1 MKALA
6 CLLAAACAAP
16 FACAQDGTTTVRLA
30 GTHEQLDNGTR
41 DWRETS
47 LGLQF
52 GFAPRQVLDLSLAR
66 TSRFGLRDN
75 QFAASYSMP
84 LSDALTAT
92 LEASASDTHR
102 VLARHALGGQLQ
114 YEFAKGWLAHGGL
127 RTTSYDSAT
136 VNQAL
141 ASLERYIGAFSVAAT
156 WRPTHAYGTTS
167 HGAELRAS
175 RYYGERNA
183 VTLILAGGREA
194 ASVPG
199 GVSLTGV
206 RSAALTGRHWFDRHW
221 AATWAIGHT
230 RQGNLYSRDGI
241 TIGAQYAF

>member
-1 MKALA
+1 A
-6 CLLAAACAAP
+6 
-16 FACAQDGTTTVRLA
+16 
-30 GTHEQLDNGTR
+30 
-41 DWRETS
+41 
-47 LGLQF
+47 
-52 GFAPRQVLDLSLAR
+52 LDLSLAR
-66 TSRFGLRDN
+66 TSRFGLHDN

-84 LSDALTAT
+84 LSAELTAT
-92 LEASASDTHR
+92 IDANASDTHR
-102 VLARHALGGQLQ
+102 VLARHAFGGELQ
-114 YEFAKGWLAHGGL
+114 YEFAKGWLAHGGA

-141 ASLERYIGAFSVAAT
+141 VSLERYIGDYSMTAA

-167 HGAELRAS
+167 HGFELRGS
-175 RYYGERNA
+175 RYYGERSA

-206 RSAALTGRHWFDRHW
+206 RSVALTGRHWFDRHW
-221 AATWAIGHT
+221 AATWAVGHT

-241 TIGAQYAF
+241 TLGAQYAF